1 MNPDEEVIKT
11 PDQIEAEEN
20 ENAAKETPTTEE
32 TAPEA
37 EPSLEEA
44 GQ

>member
-20 ENAAKETPTTEE
+20 ENAA
-32 TAPEA
+32 EA